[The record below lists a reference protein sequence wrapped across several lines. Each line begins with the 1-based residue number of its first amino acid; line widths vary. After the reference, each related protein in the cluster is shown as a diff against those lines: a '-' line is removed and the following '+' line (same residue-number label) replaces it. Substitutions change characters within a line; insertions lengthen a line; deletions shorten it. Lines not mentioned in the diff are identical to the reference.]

1 MVAPGHQCMPFL
13 LKKLFWNASITT
25 SDIRG
30 FMPNDPEATRALHG
44 LEGAWSGFILQF
56 LVERFVENVNNHY
69 SIN

>member
-30 FMPNDPEATRALHG
+30 FMPNDPDATRALQG
-44 LEGAWSGFILQF
+44 LEGAWSWFI
-56 LVERFVENVNNHY
+56 
-69 SIN
+69 